1 MKMLAPS
8 QQHYRP
14 GAARFLLRRMGAAL
28 RLLGVLDGDGDAGLY
43 LSEPYDPQRRVVVMI
58 HGLGGGALTW
68 ARLTQAVQGNADLH
82 AGFQVWHLV
91 YNSNAPT
98 LVIRRRAQSYL
109 DEAWR
114 ELDPEGDAPARS
126 DMVLVGHSLGGV
138 VARMLCVESGDAIWT
153 VVFTV
158 GPQQLQHEAA
168 AQFDSVFRFG
178 PYPGVGRAIFM
189 GAPHRGS
196 PNADNWLGRAFR
208 NLMGDRTD
216 EIRVLR
222 AMVREHPELVQAE
235 LLASYRQGKLNSIS
249 TLQVSQPVRRAGESL
264 LPHGIPY
271 HVIAGELPGAEPPGD
286 GVVPLS
292 SALLPGAASTLI
304 VRGGHDLC
312 DNDAAL
318 AEILRILR
326 EDAVAAQLRSPR

>member
-8 QQHYRP
+8 QQLYRP

-28 RLLGVLDGDGDAGLY
+28 RLLGVFDSDGDAGLY
-43 LSEPYDPQRRVVVMI
+43 LSEPFDPTRRVVVMI
-58 HGLGGGALTW
+58 HGLGGDALTW
-68 ARLTQAVQGNADLH
+68 ARLTQAVQGNAELR

-98 LVIRRRAQSYL
+98 LVIRRRAQNYL

-114 ELDPEGDAPARS
+114 ELDPEGQAPARS
-126 DMVLVGHSLGGV
+126 GMVLVGHSLGGV
-138 VARMLCVESGDAIWT
+138 VARMLCVESGDSIWT

-168 AQFDSVFRFG
+168 GLVDAVFRFR

-196 PNADNWLGRAFR
+196 PNADNWFGRAFR
-208 NLMGDRTD
+208 NLMGDSTD

-222 AMVREHPELVQAE
+222 ALVREHPELVQAD
-235 LLASYRQGKLNSIS
+235 LLETYRQGKLNSIS

-264 LPHGIPY
+264 LPNGIPY

-286 GVVPLS
+286 GVVPLT

-304 VRGGHDLC
+304 VHGGHDLC
-312 DNDAAL
+312 DNDAAV

-326 EDAVAAQLRSPR
+326 EDAVSTQISSPR